1 MNKEKLQNFANF
13 LRKVPSGQFNFTYTT
28 RFRNGRF
35 DGCALGQLPKFDNS
49 FTYKTV
55 MDGTYLLID
64 HALLYS
70 KYGDSYKPCKYY
82 DVANFFDI
90 SYEESCG
97 LFDYG
102 INPNTNKDQQQSY
115 NLWSK
120 KKLTEKST
128 AKEVADS
135 IEAFIKYKS

>member
-1 MNKEKLQNFANF
+1 MNKEKLQDFANF
-13 LRKVPSGQFNFTYTT
+13 LRKVPSGQFNFIHTT

-35 DGCALGQLPKFDNS
+35 DGCALGQLPKFNNR
-49 FTYKTV
+49 FAYKTV
-55 MDGTYLLID
+55 MNGTYLFIND
-64 HALLYS
+64 ALLYS
-70 KYGDSYKPCKYY
+70 EYGENYRPCRYD
-82 DVANFFDI
+82 DVANFFGI
-90 SYEESCG
+90 TYKESCG

-102 INPNTNKDQQQSY
+102 MNPNTDEDQQSY